1 MIPNLYLGN
10 GGLTKH
16 PLKECCLG
24 YQEQMIE
31 DTPPKMNEC
40 PLKKGPFFKKKSSS
54 KHDFSEDIAS
64 FRGCVVSIPRVLKSY
79 GFV

>member
-1 MIPNLYLGN
+1 
-10 GGLTKH
+10 
-16 PLKECCLG
+16 
-24 YQEQMIE
+24 MIE